1 MHSQDANRRKRR
13 IVPKV
18 ARPELG
24 AHARSARPAVHPF
37 HHAEFL
43 TTAADWSQLPVD
55 GAPEVAFAGRSNAGK
70 SSAINALAQHTRL
83 AFVSKTPGRTQH
95 INFFRLKSAALLA
108 DLPGYGY
115 AKVPLEMRQYWQEF
129 IARYL
134 SQREALAGLVLVM
147 DARHP
152 LTELDRRMMEWFLPT
167 GRSLH
172 ILMTKSDKLS
182 TEEQRRTLA
191 NVRREIIENYGIYS
205 AQTSV
210 QLFSAKPRSGIAEAE
225 AAIAPWLLRPQQ
237 QVTQTV
243 ANHG

>member
-1 MHSQDANRRKRR
+1 MDIEDGDRRKRR

-18 ARPELG
+18 PRPELG
-24 AHARSARPAVHPF
+24 ADARSAHPF

-55 GAPEVAFAGRSNAGK
+55 GAPEIAFAGRSNAGK
-70 SSAINALAQHTRL
+70 SSAINALANHTGL

-95 INFFRLKSAALLA
+95 INFFRLKSGALLA

-134 SQREALAGLVLVM
+134 AQRGVLAGMVLVM
-147 DARHP
+147 DARRSM
-152 LTELDRRMMEWFLPT
+152 TELDRRMIEWFLPS

-172 ILMTKSDKLS
+172 ILLTKADKLV
-182 TEEQRRTLA
+182 TREQRRTIEDM
-191 NVRREIIENYGIYS
+191 RRTLDEDYGIHA

-210 QLFSAKPRSGIAEAE
+210 QLFSAMRRSGLDEVLDAHQA
-225 AAIAPWLLRPQQ
+225 R
-237 QVTQTV
+237 
-243 ANHG
+243 